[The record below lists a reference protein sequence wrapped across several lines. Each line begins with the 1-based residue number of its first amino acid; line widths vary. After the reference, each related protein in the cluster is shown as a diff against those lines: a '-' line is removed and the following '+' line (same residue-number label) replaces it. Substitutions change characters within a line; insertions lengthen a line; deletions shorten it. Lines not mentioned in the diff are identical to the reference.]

1 MRLKTFCPQQQ
12 KSWSIRGI
20 STVKLFH
27 QILQRHFAGQDYDE
41 LQYPVVSLDFNFKGP
56 LTFFSFF
63 LFFFSHKY
71 PAIHL
76 MTVKQSFYLISKSDS
91 VLYLRQV
98 ISSEEYCPILSHE
111 QFCTL
116 SINRESLLTNT
127 IRAIADELTKLV
139 ISKSPGFVQ
148 VLCYLCV
155 TNDSL
160 ERESSLID
168 FRFADF

>member
-1 MRLKTFCPQQQ
+1 
-12 KSWSIRGI
+12 
-20 STVKLFH
+20 
-27 QILQRHFAGQDYDE
+27 
-41 LQYPVVSLDFNFKGP
+41 
-56 LTFFSFF
+56 
-63 LFFFSHKY
+63 
-71 PAIHL
+71 

-168 FRFADF
+168 FEFASLTFSMVYFFLKKGLWLPILSKKTT

>member
-1 MRLKTFCPQQQ
+1 
-12 KSWSIRGI
+12 
-20 STVKLFH
+20 
-27 QILQRHFAGQDYDE
+27 
-41 LQYPVVSLDFNFKGP
+41 
-56 LTFFSFF
+56 
-63 LFFFSHKY
+63 
-71 PAIHL
+71 
-76 MTVKQSFYLISKSDS
+76 MTVKQSFYLISKSNS

-127 IRAIADELTKLV
+127 IRAIADKLTKLV

-148 VLCYLCV
+148 VLYYLCV

-160 ERESSLID
+160 ESLH
-168 FRFADF
+168 